1 MKKPE
6 IIEIET
12 SVRETGSKSS
22 RNLRG
27 DNLVPAVVYGPKIK
41 ENLTISI
48 PELTVDRMLSVSEL
62 QILRIKVDGKQIDCT
77 IKDAEFHPVTDKVLH
92 VDLYALDKDTP
103 FTFVIPIR
111 LEGTPAGLT
120 EGGRLYQPLREIQV
134 KCLPEHIP
142 AEFVVKVGKLQI
154 GQTLKVRR
162 VKATNLEILTPGDRT
177 IVVIRPP
184 KGAIVSITEAEEDE
198 EAEDAEGEEGAE
210 EKAEAAEAT
219 E

>member
-1 MKKPE
+1 MKKPN
-6 IIEIET
+6 IVEIET
-12 SVRETGSKSS
+12 SERESGSKMS

-27 DNLVPAVVYGPKIK
+27 DNLIPAVVYGPKLK
-41 ENLTISI
+41 ENHNISI
-48 PELTVDRMLSVSEL
+48 PELTVEKLLSTSEM
-62 QILRIKVDGKQIDCT
+62 QIIRLKIDGKEIDCT
-77 IKDAEFHPVTDKVLH
+77 LKDAEFHPVTDKVLH

-120 EGGRLYQPLREIQV
+120 EGGRLYQPLRDIQV

-154 GQTLKVRR
+154 GNTLKVRR
-162 VKATNLEILTPGDRT
+162 VKAPNMEIITPGDRT

-184 KGAIVSITEAEEDE
+184 KGALTSITEADEDDE
-198 EAEDAEGEEGAE
+198 DADPDAEGADE
-210 EKAEAAEAT
+210 EKAETAEAAE
-219 E
+219 